1 MTTDPGDETQPQVA
15 SSSQPSGSRR
25 PIYRVETTGHF
36 WQDAR
41 EAFKRISIADDFQR
55 LGEIPCAR
63 NSLMSGIAS
72 GVGVGVIRIMSA
84 GFLVGSHWAVGT
96 FMLVSLGTWTV
107 CQRNIE
113 VERRKLQKVV
123 EDMPKRFIKQ
133 KDVAADPSGAS

>member
-1 MTTDPGDETQPQVA
+1 MSSDSRDGTQVA
-15 SSSQPSGSRR
+15 SSQPSGSRR
-25 PIYRVETTGHF
+25 PIYRVESTGNF

-41 EAFKRISIADDFQR
+41 EAFKRVSIADDFQR
-55 LGEIPCAR
+55 IGEMPCAR

-96 FMLVSLGTWTV
+96 FMVVSLGTWTV

-113 VERRKLQKVV
+113 AERRKLQKVV
-123 EDMPKRFIKQ
+123 EEMPKRFIKQ
-133 KDVAADPSGAS
+133 KDKAIDESGGS

>member
-1 MTTDPGDETQPQVA
+1 MSSDSGDGTQVA
-15 SSSQPSGSRR
+15 SSQPSGSRR
-25 PIYRVETTGHF
+25 LVHKVESTGNF

-41 EAFKRISIADDFQR
+41 EAFKVR
-55 LGEIPCAR
+55 LPQMPCAR

-96 FMLVSLGTWTV
+96 FMVVSLGTWTV

-113 VERRKLQKVV
+113 AERRKLQKVV
-123 EDMPKRFIKQ
+123 EEMPKRFIKQ
-133 KDVAADPSGAS
+133 KDKAIDESGGS

>member
-1 MTTDPGDETQPQVA
+1 MSSDSPDGTQVQ

-25 PIYRVETTGHF
+25 PVYKVETTGSF

-84 GFLVGSHWAVGT
+84 GVLVGSHWAVGT

-113 VERRKLQKVV
+113 AERRQLQRVV
-123 EDMPKRFIKQ
+123 EEMPKRFMKK
-133 KDVAADPSGAS
+133 KDTATDPSEGS

>member
-1 MTTDPGDETQPQVA
+1 MSSDSRDGTQVA
-15 SSSQPSGSRR
+15 SSQPSGSRR
-25 PIYRVETTGHF
+25 PVYRVESTGNF

-41 EAFKRISIADDFQR
+41 EAFKM
-55 LGEIPCAR
+55 PCAR

-96 FMLVSLGTWTV
+96 FMVVSLGTWTV

-113 VERRKLQKVV
+113 AERRKLQKVV
-123 EDMPKRFIKQ
+123 EEMPKRFIKQ
-133 KDVAADPSGAS
+133 KDKAIDESGGS